1 MLFVAFDIVHSE
13 ILCEQRS
20 CLKTRPFVHGLSSK
34 SCNFLPYLQMSKNLR
49 RDCARGERWI
59 LGSRTSKIVSDG
71 SCPLLRAD
79 EKFVLSSGVARSGGP
94 DWIRTSDPLLIK
106 EVL

>member
-1 MLFVAFDIVHSE
+1 MLLVAFDIVHSE
-13 ILCEQRS
+13 ISVNIGR
-20 CLKTRPFVHGLSSK
+20 LKTPYVHGLSSK
-34 SCNFLPYLQMSKNLR
+34 VVIFYPICRCQRTSDGTVPAVR
-49 RDCARGERWI
+49 RI

-71 SCPLLRAD
+71 SCPLLKAD
-79 EKFVLSSGVARSGGP
+79 EKIVLSSGVTRSGGP